1 MPHII
6 AFVQCLLALGAF
18 ALAIR
23 MDSALYESGHKW
35 RRRQNESNY
44 ALRREHRRWL
54 AHVRCLG
61 PNQPPGSRVR
71 QCRLCPKRRNF
82 WQLRFPG

>member
-1 MPHII
+1 M
-6 AFVQCLLALGAF
+6 QCLLALGAF

-23 MDSALYESGHKW
+23 MDSALYEDGHKW
-35 RRRQNESNY
+35 RRRLNESNY